1 MTLAAVFPG
10 QGSQSVGMGHELLEQ
25 YSEVSIQLERADEI
39 CGYSLSALM
48 KDGPRELLDKTVNAQ
63 PAIYLANHIL
73 WRLVRKTDIKPDF
86 VAGHSLGELSACLAA
101 DMFSFEVGLEIVI
114 HRAQLMSDAA
124 AEFDGGMMA
133 VIGLADLKVIKVSE
147 EVGLEAVNFN
157 CPGQVV
163 VAGLKKDI
171 ESSKDTFKDAGA
183 RKVVQLAVSGAFHSS
198 AMVMAARKFSE
209 YLADKR
215 FEEPRIPIISNET
228 AKPLLEAEDVKAAL
242 ARQLANPV
250 RWRQCVEAMIEMGVD
265 KFIEIGSGKVL
276 TGLIKRISSEVAVKH
291 AFDKLCA

>member
-10 QGSQSVGMGHELLEQ
+10 QGSQGVGMGHELLEQ
-25 YSEVSIQLERADEI
+25 YPEISIQLEKADEI
-39 CGYSLSALM
+39 CGYHLSAMM
-48 KDGPRELLDKTVNAQ
+48 KDGPKELLDETANAQ
-63 PAIYLANHIL
+63 PAIYLANYIL
-73 WRLVRKTDIKPDF
+73 WRLARQRDINPDF

-101 DMFSFEVGLEIVI
+101 DVFSFEAGLEIVI

-133 VIGLADLKVIKVSE
+133 VIGLADLKVIKISE

-171 ESSKDTFKDAGA
+171 EDSKDVFKEAGA
-183 RKVVQLAVSGAFHSS
+183 KRVVSLAVGGAFHSS
-198 AMVMAARKFSE
+198 AMTMAAGKFSE

-215 FEEPRIPIISNET
+215 FKEPRIPIISNET
-228 AKPLLEAEDVKAAL
+228 TKSLLTAEDVKVAL
-242 ARQLANPV
+242 AKQLSSPV
-250 RWRQCVEAMIEMGVD
+250 RWRQCIERMIEMDVD
-265 KFIEIGSGKVL
+265 RFIEVGPGKVL
-276 TGLIKRISSEVAVKH
+276 TGLIKRISTDVAVKH
-291 AFDKLCA
+291 AFDKICA